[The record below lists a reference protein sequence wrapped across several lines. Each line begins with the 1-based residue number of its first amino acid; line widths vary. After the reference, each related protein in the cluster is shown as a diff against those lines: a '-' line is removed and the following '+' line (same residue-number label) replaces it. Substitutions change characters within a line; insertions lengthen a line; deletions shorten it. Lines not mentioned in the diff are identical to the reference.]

1 MAVPMFGSPGGIPEL
16 LLPALVLVLAN
27 AVAAREY
34 AHANS

>member
-16 LLPALVLVLAN
+16 LLPALVSVSAN